1 MFARRW
7 RVRCRLPMIG
17 EKMIE
22 MKKDN
27 LVCEVVLFS
36 IKFLRIFQGLF
47 LKVPEMGF
55 GAKLQLPLAY
65 HFSSKIPMT
74 ARTSSSVA

>member
-1 MFARRW
+1 MPSETPQGRTRRW
-7 RVRCRLPMIG
+7 RMRCRLPMIG

-36 IKFLRIFQGLF
+36 IKFLRVLQGLF
-47 LKVPEMGF
+47 
-55 GAKLQLPLAY
+55 
-65 HFSSKIPMT
+65 
-74 ARTSSSVA
+74 